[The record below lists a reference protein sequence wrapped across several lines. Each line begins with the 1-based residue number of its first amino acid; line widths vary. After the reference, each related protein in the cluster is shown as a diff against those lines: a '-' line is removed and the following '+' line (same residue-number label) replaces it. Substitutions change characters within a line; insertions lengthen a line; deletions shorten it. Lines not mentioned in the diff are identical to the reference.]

1 MIFPVSTSKI
11 GFKGKDELGLE
22 ITKTQRL
29 TCFAHPGPVDKL
41 FHHWNGNFMIK
52 HTSYSD
58 AFRACTVVGILIEG
72 EKPTAGARQNTE
84 AAKLKSLRQ
93 ENPIPCI

>member
-1 MIFPVSTSKI
+1 
-11 GFKGKDELGLE
+11 
-22 ITKTQRL
+22 
-29 TCFAHPGPVDKL
+29 
-41 FHHWNGNFMIK
+41 MIK